1 MTEGSST
8 GSHSRDAVAAAGVAV
23 DPLPV
28 CWSGA
33 HPVSRGMIA
42 TNRPTTMAVKG
53 SGMGA
58 AFVTLIHRKN
68 RSVADRL
75 INDCSIPIEGTVR
88 GVDFVRAT
96 SCVVW
101 GK

>member
-28 CWSGA
+28 CCSGA
-33 HPVSRGMIA
+33 HPVSKGMIA
-42 TNRPTTMAVKG
+42 RNRPTTMAVKG
-53 SGMGA
+53 SG
-58 AFVTLIHRKN
+58 V
-68 RSVADRL
+68 
-75 INDCSIPIEGTVR
+75 IND
-88 GVDFVRAT
+88 DLVRAT

-101 GK
+101 GKQRNIVDRRASHVPSRAGVISESIYGN

>member
-23 DPLPV
+23 DPLPD
-28 CWSGA
+28 CCSGA

-42 TNRPTTMAVKG
+42 RNRPITMAVKG
-53 SGMGA
+53 
-58 AFVTLIHRKN
+58 N
-68 RSVADRL
+68 
-75 INDCSIPIEGTVR
+75 GTVR
-88 GVDFVRAT
+88 GVDLVRAA

>member
-1 MTEGSST
+1 
-8 GSHSRDAVAAAGVAV
+8 
-23 DPLPV
+23 
-28 CWSGA
+28 
-33 HPVSRGMIA
+33 MIA

-53 SGMGA
+53 NGMGA

-68 RSVADRL
+68 RSVTDRVL
-75 INDCSIPIEGTVR
+75 NDRSIHIEGTVR

-101 GK
+101 GT

>member
-28 CWSGA
+28 CCSGA
-33 HPVSRGMIA
+33 HPVNRGMIA
-42 TNRPTTMAVKG
+42 THRPTTMAVKG
-53 SGMGA
+53 
-58 AFVTLIHRKN
+58 N
-68 RSVADRL
+68 
-75 INDCSIPIEGTVR
+75 GTVR

-96 SCVVW
+96 SCVVC
-101 GK
+101 GE

>member
-1 MTEGSST
+1 
-8 GSHSRDAVAAAGVAV
+8 
-23 DPLPV
+23 
-28 CWSGA
+28 
-33 HPVSRGMIA
+33 MIA
-42 TNRPTTMAVKG
+42 RNRPITMAVKG

-75 INDCSIPIEGTVR
+75 INDCSIHIEGTVL